1 MKNIRN
7 YLILFTLL
15 VIIIFTMGC
24 TTFSYYPEGVW
35 VCEELDITINFDY
48 NKEIE
53 WAAYNGKGTIIID
66 GQEKEIVCGI
76 GPTGHC
82 NFLYNDDVDK
92 HPSERSYIYTGMFK
106 HKGENKMT
114 FTLTKSKERYT
125 FVKKENTF
133 KPPTGTWICEKLG
146 ITINFDYRE
155 FLEMIYVNGRGT
167 IEDDSEEKEIACGL
181 SPFGAINFLYNDDVD
196 KPTSERTNIYSG
208 HFTNRGKEQM
218 ILTLVG
224 SKETYTFVKKE

>member
-82 NFLYNDDVDK
+82 NFLYIDEIDK
-92 HPSERSYIYTGMFK
+92 HSSEMDFLYRGMFK
-106 HKGENKMT
+106 HKGENKMI
-114 FTLTKSKERYT
+114 FTLTKSTETYI
-125 FVKKENTF
+125 FVKQE
-133 KPPTGTWICEKLG
+133 
-146 ITINFDYRE
+146 
-155 FLEMIYVNGRGT
+155 
-167 IEDDSEEKEIACGL
+167 
-181 SPFGAINFLYNDDVD
+181 
-196 KPTSERTNIYSG
+196 
-208 HFTNRGKEQM
+208 
-218 ILTLVG
+218 
-224 SKETYTFVKKE
+224 